1 LHVVDPRAP
10 NRRTPVARHARRLG
24 AYGFEQI
31 ETPVIDALARDGI
44 LLRRAYSTASVT
56 LPSHTSLFSGTYP
69 THHGVRDNGGYLVP
83 EELTTLAEVF
93 QAGGYQTAAF
103 IGAYVL
109 DSSWGLDQGFDTYYD
124 DFGALLAPRGAPRS
138 PPPGP
143 NGRRNGQRDGGEQRV
158 ISMGDV
164 RRPANEVVDAALE
177 WMDQKGAGPFF
188 LWVHLYDPHAPWEA
202 PEPYRTRYSA
212 DPYLAEIAFTDAEVG
227 RLLSGLEERAEKNR
241 TFVVLAGD
249 HGESLGEHG
258 EALHGFFIYEETIHV
273 PLIFSAPFD
282 ELRGIE
288 RDEVV
293 SLVDIMPT
301 REPSGYF
308 GRS

>member
-1 LHVVDPRAP
+1 
-10 NRRTPVARHARRLG
+10 
-24 AYGFEQI
+24 
-31 ETPVIDALARDGI
+31 
-44 LLRRAYSTASVT
+44 
-56 LPSHTSLFSGTYP
+56 
-69 THHGVRDNGGYLVP
+69 
-83 EELTTLAEVF
+83 
-93 QAGGYQTAAF
+93 
-103 IGAYVL
+103 
-109 DSSWGLDQGFDTYYD
+109 
-124 DFGALLAPRGAPRS
+124 
-138 PPPGP
+138 
-143 NGRRNGQRDGGEQRV
+143 
-158 ISMGDV
+158 MGDV
-164 RRPANEVVDAALE
+164 QRPANEVVDAALE

-212 DPYLAEIAFTDAEVG
+212 DPYLAEIAFADAEVG
-227 RLLSGLEERAEKNR
+227 RLLSGLEERGEKNR

-288 RDEVV
+288 RDAVV